1 MRFSLVSALRKTGSL
16 DAAWKEGQE
25 EVRRTRIAV
34 ARLALPGKVPS
45 PLTRHTLQSSVG
57 LGASHARAENGWA
70 SSVVLPTAFLWD
82 HRGNVSL
89 GSPEKTNGRREPP
102 PPLPMSCSIEVTER
116 PVDIHTDTQVPSI
129 TAGPTCWLLPCAS
142 ADRGGYPKAARL
154 SKKGSYK
161 EELRIMGCLTL
172 MGIRDRN
179 AGLSPYASGRAGF

>member
-1 MRFSLVSALRKTGSL
+1 MHFSLVSALRKTGSL

-34 ARLALPGKVPS
+34 TRLALPGKVPS
-45 PLTRHTLQSSVG
+45 PLTKHTLQSSVG

-89 GSPEKTNGRREPP
+89 GSPEKTNGPREPP
-102 PPLPMSCSIEVTER
+102 PPLPMSCSIKVTKR
-116 PVDIHTDTQVPSI
+116 PFDTQVPSI

-142 ADRGGYPKAARL
+142 ADRGGYSKAARL
-154 SKKGSYK
+154 SKKGLYK

-172 MGIRDRN
+172 MGIRDHN